1 MRFQVF
7 LSHSGFCSRRKALE
21 LIKSG
26 KVKVNGLVVVEP
38 SYQIDPTKDV
48 VTLDNKEIS
57 LKEKVYILL
66 NKPTGVTTTKKDRF
80 AEKTVMDLL
89 PTKYRHLFPVGRLD
103 KDATGLLILTN
114 DGDLSYKLTHP
125 SFIIDKVYVAELN
138 KVLAQNHK
146 NQLQNGVNLDNKIT
160 SPCKIVKLGNR
171 RVKIIIHEGR
181 KRQVKRMF
189 ALFKYQVADLK
200 RVALGDLCLGNLELG
215 HWRKISNRELLGL
228 RNIIKENK

>member
-200 RVALGDLCLGNLELG
+200 RVSLGNLCLGNLELG
-215 HWRKISNRELLGL
+215 HWRKISDRELLGL